1 MKQILLSSALILS
14 ATWASAQSI
23 DFENITIA
31 QDTFLDGQDGTS
43 VFVANE
49 FEFPVLYDTTFS
61 YWASGFA
68 ISTMRDTADG
78 SFMNLHSA
86 YTADVASENIYTTC
100 NLGSG
105 QISFSTYVV
114 FDQNLL
120 WNSLEI
126 TNTTYAFKSMLN
138 GDAFAKKFG
147 GPTGDEPD
155 YFMVRIYG
163 TSNLE
168 VDSIDFFLADYRFED
183 NTQDY
188 IINDW
193 TEVDLSTLPQNA
205 TEISFKLFS
214 SDTGAF
220 GINTPLFFS
229 LDNIEYTLVG
239 GLNDLSNNQFE
250 AYSDGRQI
258 QLANSLNANY
268 SVFDIQGRLLY
279 SFSDYSGSSLNIESK
294 NQLLII
300 KRETTEG
307 ISVKKIVH

>member
-14 ATWASAQSI
+14 ASWASAQSI
-23 DFENITIA
+23 DFQSITIA

-43 VFVANE
+43 VFVANQ
-49 FEFPVLYDTTFS
+49 FEFPVVFDTTFS

-68 ISTMRDTADG
+68 MSTMRDTADG
-78 SFMNLHSA
+78 SFVNLHSA
-86 YTADVASENIYTTC
+86 YTADVVSENIYTAC

-105 QISFSTYVV
+105 PISFSTSVV

-126 TNTTYAFKSMLN
+126 TNTTYAYKSMLN

-147 GPTGDEPD
+147 GPTGDDPD

-168 VDSIDFFLADYRFED
+168 VDSVDFFLADFRFED

-188 IINDW
+188 IIDDW

-229 LDNIEYTLVG
+229 LDNIEYSLVG
-239 GLNDLSNNQFE
+239 GLNDLNKNEFA

-258 QLANSLNANY
+258 QLANTLNANY
-268 SVFDIQGRLLY
+268 NVFDIQGRLLY
-279 SFSDYSGSSLNIESK
+279 SFQDFSGSSLNIKPK
-294 NQLLII
+294 NQLLILT
-300 KRETTEG
+300 KETSEG
-307 ISVKKIVH
+307 VSVKKLLH

>member
-1 MKQILLSSALILS
+1 MKQILLTSALIMS
-14 ATWASAQSI
+14 AFGASAQSI

-49 FEFPVLYDTTFS
+49 FEFPVVFDTTFS

-68 ISTMRDTADG
+68 MSTMRDTADG
-78 SFMNLHSA
+78 SFVNLHSA
-86 YTADVASENIYTTC
+86 YTADVVSENIYTTC

-105 QISFSTYVV
+105 QISFSTSVV
-114 FDQNLL
+114 FDKNLI
-120 WNSLEI
+120 WISLAI
-126 TNTTYAFKSMLN
+126 TNSTYAYKSMLN

-147 GPTGDEPD
+147 GASGNDPD
-155 YFMVRIYG
+155 YFFVRIYG
-163 TSNLE
+163 TSISQ
-168 VDSIDFFLADYRFED
+168 VDSIDFYLADFRFED

-188 IINDW
+188 IIDDW

-205 TEISFKLFS
+205 TEISFKVFS

-229 LDNIEYTLVG
+229 LDNIKYSLIG
-239 GLNDLSNNQFE
+239 GLNDVNNNEFE
-250 AYSDGRQI
+250 AYSNGTSI
-258 QLANSLNANY
+258 QLNNTTEANY
-268 SVFDIQGRLLY
+268 SVYDIQGRLLH
-279 SFSDYSGSSLNIESK
+279 SFQYFSKSSLNIEPK

-300 KRETTEG
+300 TRETADG
-307 ISVKKIVH
+307 VSVKKLVH